1 MLTLMSVMFLM
12 FAPQAIIVHRAPVQ
26 YPRAALQKGVQG
38 SVLVEV
44 NVDADGEVTDAHV
57 LNGPQELRNAAL
69 RSVLDW
75 HFSKE
80 MGLPAV
86 TQVSVDFALPRGY
99 QAATAV
105 RTRSRIENEPVRA
118 VQIEGLGESARS
130 ALLALIPL
138 REGDQ
143 LTAEMFDRVARE
155 VESFDEHLRVTLIRR
170 NGGVTIDIA
179 PRGTQPEPIVN
190 AAGAQRIQVGG
201 NVQQTKL
208 IQQPRP
214 AYPPQAKQAGIQGVV
229 RMNAVIGTDG
239 HMESLNVVSGDP
251 ALVPAALE
259 AVRQWVYQPTLLNGA
274 PVEVATVIDVNFTL
288 AR

>member
-99 QAATAV
+99 NSVTAV
-105 RTRSRIENEPVRA
+105 RAKTRIDNEPLRG
-118 VQIEGLGESARS
+118 VQIEGLNDSARN

-143 LTAEMFDRVARE
+143 LTAETFDRVTRE
-155 VESFDEHLRVTLIRR
+155 VASFDEHLRVTLIRR

-179 PRGTQPEPIVN
+179 PRGTQPEVITS
-190 AAGAQRIQVGG
+190 AATTTRIQVGG

-214 AYPPQAKQAGIQGVV
+214 AYPPQAKEAGIQGLV

-239 HMESLNVVSGDP
+239 HMKSLNVVSGDP
-251 ALVPAALE
+251 ALVPPAME
-259 AVRQWVYQPTLLNGA
+259 AVRQWVYQPTLLNGE
-274 PVEVATVIDVNFTL
+274 PVEVATTIDVNFTL
-288 AR
+288 AK